1 MDMKLIPM
9 TCPAL
14 DVAILPVGDNFT
26 MGYEDALMACDF
38 IDCDR
43 VVGCHYDTFGYI
55 KIDHKAA
62 QKAFDAKGKAL
73 ILPAI
78 GESLEL

>member
-1 MDMKLIPM
+1 
-9 TCPAL
+9 
-14 DVAILPVGDNFT
+14 

-78 GESLEL
+78 GESLEV